1 MLRTRKA
8 NGWARN
14 VDRKAG
20 DRMQSQSAATR
31 FIEFHWS
38 NTFNLR
44 TSVFDEEQRDPWH
57 SRRGARCIHSP
68 FLFETRAGAN
78 DSTCSYTSLL
88 REDECS
94 SQYSLRA
101 TNNVYLN
108 MYIYKVYT
116 KEFCVYS
123 RSITKGMTMWID
135 RNVIIMLKKNLNS
148 FVSSERILV
157 K

>member
-1 MLRTRKA
+1 MRKA
-8 NGWARN
+8 NRWSKSRRSNARN
-14 VDRKAG
+14 
-20 DRMQSQSAATR
+20 QSAATR

-57 SRRGARCIHSP
+57 SRCGARCIHRP

-94 SQYSLRA
+94 SKYSLDSSLRA
-101 TNNVYLN
+101 TNNVHL
-108 MYIYKVYT
+108 YIYIYIRCTLRPKW
-116 KEFCVYS
+116 KNF
-123 RSITKGMTMWID
+123 RSFRHEVAFYIYI
-135 RNVIIMLKKNLNS
+135 
-148 FVSSERILV
+148 
-157 K
+157 

>member
-1 MLRTRKA
+1 MLRTKKA
-8 NGWARN
+8 NGRSKRRRSNA
-14 VDRKAG
+14 K
-20 DRMQSQSAATR
+20 SQSAATR

-57 SRRGARCIHSP
+57 SRRGARCIHRP

-94 SQYSLRA
+94 SEYSLRA
-101 TNNVYLN
+101 TNNVHLN
-108 MYIYKVYT
+108 IYI
-116 KEFCVYS
+116 
-123 RSITKGMTMWID
+123 
-135 RNVIIMLKKNLNS
+135 
-148 FVSSERILV
+148 
-157 K
+157 